1 MPVAAQSLPVL
12 YHGTSTARATA
23 IRRGGFRRSKSA
35 SYTGTAVNLADTV
48 CMAWE
53 YGPVRAGRFWRS
65 LFRRT
70 PDGRTT
76 VESTDWNC
84 DARFASGELDALRAF
99 AGNVWLLWNPE
110 VVAAVRALTFK
121 EIMVKALAEWRADG
135 RDVGYNGDMGQLA
148 DLYWNGEAAVRK
160 SLGVCAPA
168 DFDRN
173 AWKDGVIARYK
184 RLLSLAGV
192 SPGDGASISF

>member
-1 MPVAAQSLPVL
+1 MPVIAQSIPIL
-12 YHGTSTARATA
+12 YHGTSTARASA

-35 SYTGTAVNLADTV
+35 SYTGTAINLADTV

-53 YGPVRAGRFWRS
+53 YGPDRGGKILEVTLSPKTRWENDNRDA
-65 LFRRT
+65 
-70 PDGRTT
+70 
-76 VESTDWNC
+76 DWNC
-84 DARFASGELDALRAF
+84 DARFAGGELDALRAF
-99 AGNVWLLWNPE
+99 GGNVWLLWNPE
-110 VVAAVRALTFK
+110 MVVGIRALTLK

-173 AWKDGVIARYK
+173 AWKDGVVARYK
-184 RLLSLAGV
+184 RLLCLAGV
-192 SPGDGASISF
+192 APGDGTAI